1 MPDNGVR
8 IDELNPELLPS
19 LDHVV
24 AAMRDGATVQFSF
37 QQVADLILTVIR
49 GGAPEALDTLKE
61 LADLTDTLQTD
72 INTRLKK
79 DGSNIGAGAGTL
91 LTALGFSTFVQT
103 LLDDAD
109 AATLRSS
116 LGLTYADLPF
126 LAIPVGGLLSL
137 PTHITGVAEPG
148 TGSSLFRFAKLT
160 AGLTGGGSYNNG
172 ILTSES
178 VTGSAP
184 LVVATATVSLSGS
197 PINGQSIRLLNTEA
211 RFVRPGTSS
220 GTVRNSQF
228 QDHKHVNTRVLNGTS
243 LPSNAATYDIGT
255 TEGQGG
261 DVRGGWTGGVR
272 TESNV
277 SFGTD
282 TYPKHVEHTYYMRV
296 K

>member
-1 MPDNGVR
+1 MPDTGVR

-19 LDHVV
+19 LEHVV
-24 AAMRDGATVQFSF
+24 AAMKDGATVQFSF
-37 QQVADLILTVIR
+37 QQVADLILAVIR
-49 GGAPEALDTLKE
+49 GDAPEALDTLEE
-61 LADLTDTLQTD
+61 LADLTGTLQTD

-91 LTALGFSTFVQT
+91 LTALGFSAFIQT

-126 LAIPVGGLLSL
+126 LAVPVGGVMAL

-160 AGLTGGGSYNNG
+160 AGLTGVGAYNNG

-184 LVVATATVSLSGS
+184 LVLATANVSLAGS
-197 PINGQSIRLLNTEA
+197 PINGQSIRLLNTEG
-211 RFVRPGTSS
+211 RFIRPGTSS
-220 GTVRNSQF
+220 GTVRNSQL
-228 QDHKHVNTRVLNGTS
+228 QDHAHTFARVLNGSS
-243 LPSNAATYDIGT
+243 LSSDDANYDMPAEGGALRTYVSGT
-255 TEGQGG
+255 IYNDGV
-261 DVRGGWTGGVR
+261 VR
-272 TESNV
+272 
-277 SFGTD
+277 FGTD
-282 TYPKHVEHTYYMRV
+282 TYPKHVEWTHYMRV